1 MYKLLIVDDE
11 PLIRQGIRQLLDY
24 EALSI
29 GEVFEASDGAEAL
42 SLVVEKHPHIVLA
55 DINMPH
61 MDGLSLAGSIKKI
74 DRDIRIALITGY
86 DYFDYAVTALKTG
99 VDDYLLKPVSRS
111 DIQELLRKLVA
122 KIREEEAQ
130 RSAMQAIEHLQR
142 LARPDGNDA
151 TNVAYRDK
159 ILTILDQSA
168 SDPAFSLSK
177 LAQKIN
183 LSPGYLSPLF
193 KQIFGI
199 PFQDYLTTMRLERS
213 KILLLSTGRKI
224 YEIAGDVGFDDP
236 NYFSTSFKKH
246 FGMSPNQFRE
256 EATRGPT

>member
-1 MYKLLIVDDE
+1 MYRLLIVDDE
-11 PLIRQGIRQLLDY
+11 PLIRQGIRQLLDH

-29 GEVFEASDGAEAL
+29 GEVFEASNGVEAL
-42 SLVVEKHPHIVLA
+42 SLVTQKHPHIVLA

-61 MDGLSLAGSIKKI
+61 MDGLTLARSIKNI
-74 DRDIRIALITGY
+74 DRDIRVALITGY
-86 DYFDYAVTALKTG
+86 DYFDYAVTALKTD

-122 KIREEEAQ
+122 KIREDEAQ

-142 LARPDGNDA
+142 LGKADADGTAD
-151 TNVAYRDK
+151 VAYREK
-159 ILTILDQSA
+159 ILAILDLSSA
-168 SDPAFSLSK
+168 DPAFSLSK

-199 PFQDYLTTMRLERS
+199 PFQDYLTTLRLERS

-224 YEIAGDVGFDDP
+224 YEIAADVGFDDP

-246 FGMSPNQFRE
+246 FGISPNQFRE
-256 EATRGPT
+256 DATGGSS